1 MFSKVAWMFGW
12 NAVLFGDLKGSF
24 LGHAYLIAH
33 MRARSGLN
41 PQSYLLRRHATPPRS
56 ATCVRILFDNR

>member
-1 MFSKVAWMFGW
+1 MRILWVVLVCLMGRIILVFSKVAWMFGW

-33 MRARSGLN
+33 MRARWEQRYAQL
-41 PQSYLLRRHATPPRS
+41 
-56 ATCVRILFDNR
+56 

>member
-1 MFSKVAWMFGW
+1 MGRIILVFSKVAWMFGW

-33 MRARSGLN
+33 MRARWEQRYAQL
-41 PQSYLLRRHATPPRS
+41 
-56 ATCVRILFDNR
+56 